1 MKSKSIMII
10 GAGLLQTP
18 AIEIAKEMGLKTIV
32 TDYNSNAPGMKIADV
47 PIVMS
52 TKDIEGTVRVAK
64 EYTKRDRID
73 GVITVGTDASMT
85 VAAVANA
92 LGLPGIKFE
101 DAEAAT
107 NKIKM
112 RMRFKKYNVPS
123 PDFSEC
129 WKLEDAYKFAENH
142 NFPLVIKPSDNMG
155 ARGVIEIYNK
165 EELAD
170 KFNYSK
176 KYSPSGELIIEEFMD
191 GFELSID
198 ALIFNGEIVITGV
211 ADRMIDLEPYFIELG
226 HIMPSNLPKN
236 LQQEAEKVMI
246 KGVKALGI
254 NLGAAKGDI
263 KITKNGAMVGEI
275 AARLSGGFMSA
286 YTYPLSTG
294 VNLIK
299 AAIKIAIGETPTK
312 KELEPKLKKVAVEK
326 AIIPQPGYI
335 LDIKDVDKAKKIE
348 GIAEIFLRIKPGD
361 IFKTPTSNVEKAG
374 NVIGVA
380 KTRKEALSIV
390 DKALKT
396 IKIEIGA
403 SPAIS
408 EETIRS
414 NAQKKFKGS
423 CFACPVCD
431 GKLCAGLIPGMGS
444 VGQGNSFKAN
454 IKALKD
460 YKIITNVI
468 HNVSDPDMSVELF
481 GYKLKIPIIAAP
493 ITGTDINMNDAIDEF
508 EYDRIVVD
516 AFRDMGSIAM
526 VGDGANPEQ
535 YLIGIN
541 AIKESDGW
549 GIPIF
554 KPRVSQKEVIK
565 RIKESS
571 VSGCVAVG
579 CDVDAA
585 SFVTMKI
592 KNQAVGPKSE
602 KELAELVRSTSLPF
616 IVKGIMSVADA
627 VKAFNAGASAI
638 VVSNHGGRV
647 IDDAPGTIDV
657 LPDICKAVK
666 NRGIIFVDGGI
677 RSGRD
682 VFKAI
687 ALGADAVL
695 VGRPI
700 TIAAVGGGVEGVKF
714 IVNKMVRELR
724 ETMILTGSK
733 SLKQISKNCLKFR
746 V

>member
-408 EETIRS
+408 EGTIRS

-657 LPDICKAVK
+657 LPDISKAVK

-700 TIAAVGGGVEGVKF
+700 SIAAVGGGVEGVKF